1 MSFQRVISVHSW
13 QRGGAGHGKASCM
26 LSALSLAARRSCSHV
41 DRESHALCPVRSA
54 PDNT

>member
-1 MSFQRVISVHSW
+1 MSFQRVISVHFW

-41 DRESHALCPVRSA
+41 DRESHALCPVRSG